1 MPYLLPKK
9 YKKAHQIAFYFH
21 DAILSTMNDLENN
34 HIFLTE
40 INVQNDEIKA
50 EFEKTPKAEIL
61 QFLDEKGFEK
71 YTHDIVIKSVFRS
84 LVYDMLHFIFESL
97 DCSSKSKLTV
107 AYALLRKPFKE
118 NLFYLE
124 LILHDYKDF
133 YLKFKSD
140 NPNELN
146 ISDNKSFPDTKK
158 IEIIENALSLSEF
171 GKIFQSDF
179 IYDLRY
185 NKNCEYGLE
194 IMWQQA
200 NHLITTFKAL
210 ATQPLNFNLIFSN
223 EEDIQS
229 QWDHYYRTLPILLY
243 YSFLVID
250 EIITSFT
257 SMNPSK
263 PDLLPLKMFAGYQV
277 WMGHSDWNEIL
288 FDENN
293 SDLPDNVKFSY
304 NCSKCSKEIILDMNC
319 FEEIFYKD
327 RIKCGHCKFKISLL

>member
-146 ISDNKSFPDTKK
+146 ISDNKHTRSPML
-158 IEIIENALSLSEF
+158 LS
-171 GKIFQSDF
+171 
-179 IYDLRY
+179 
-185 NKNCEYGLE
+185 
-194 IMWQQA
+194 
-200 NHLITTFKAL
+200 
-210 ATQPLNFNLIFSN
+210 
-223 EEDIQS
+223 
-229 QWDHYYRTLPILLY
+229 
-243 YSFLVID
+243 
-250 EIITSFT
+250 
-257 SMNPSK
+257 
-263 PDLLPLKMFAGYQV
+263 
-277 WMGHSDWNEIL
+277 
-288 FDENN
+288 
-293 SDLPDNVKFSY
+293 
-304 NCSKCSKEIILDMNC
+304 
-319 FEEIFYKD
+319 
-327 RIKCGHCKFKISLL
+327 